1 MCPWRWIPALVL
13 AAAAAAVGGTAK
25 ISPAQIIVN
34 RAILQVGPDGSAPES
49 DLAENV
55 FVPADRGILLRLANA
70 RELLQEGRYGEAV
83 RALGSI
89 LEGPEDYFFQ
99 PDKNVPVYR
108 SLKTEAQR
116 LIGQMPREGR
126 DLYEMEYGARA
137 RQRLAEALASGDADD
152 LAEVSRRFFHTQAG
166 YEATLL
172 LGLDHMDHGH
182 PLAGALSLQ
191 RLREATAGAEQF
203 EPTLS
208 FALATC
214 WLQSGLSEK
223 AKEVLSALKGQV
235 GSGSVEVGGTP
246 VQWFQDDKQA
256 AEWLAQLVGP
266 PRAAGPTEADS
277 WLMLRGNPSRNAN
290 TSATAPLLNVRWRIP
305 TTDDPLMEARLQR
318 DREIYLDRGIPV
330 LPGCHP
336 LAVGDVVLM
345 RTFRTLLAVDFVTGK
360 RLWEAPAD
368 DPLEAL
374 LGSNALEVGAYDS
387 ARIVA
392 GVGYRVWGD
401 ATYGTMSSDGRYV
414 FSIEDLSVAINVS
427 PSPRTV
433 IINGRRVSDPAQQS
447 SNRLAA
453 HDIRTGKLKWHIGGA
468 PAGRVPAGGWSD
480 EFVLRQAETF
490 FLGPPL
496 PLMGRLYVLGEVKGE
511 IRLFALDAES
521 GDLVWSQQLA
531 LVERDI
537 LQVPLRRLA
546 GASPSYADGVLV
558 CPTSAGAVVGVDLA
572 TRSLL
577 WGYRYGGPADSSRSA
592 RLMALRAA
600 RYVGTES
607 QNRWLDAT
615 AIVAG
620 GRVLVAPVESD
631 ALHCLNL
638 IDGQLLWEHPRNDE
652 LFVAC
657 VYGDNVVLVGQ
668 REVRAV
674 SLSETV
680 RTTERVQR
688 VERSGRTIKTVD
700 AEQTVL
706 RPKPAWDNR
715 TVTLPEESTPSG
727 RGFSSRDRYYLPL
740 SSAEVLAIDLA
751 GGKAVQVS
759 KSRKGSVPGNL
770 ICHRGKVV
778 SQGIDGLEVFAQLG
792 AVRQEVDQRLAAKPD
807 DPVALSLRGEVLLD
821 EGQQSEAV
829 ACFRRSYD
837 LDHDPRTRELLRDA
851 LLDGLRLQF
860 AEHRDRAEE
869 IEQLLD
875 EPAQRA
881 TFLRLMATGL
891 QEAGEWQA
899 ALDRYLELIDLDRDH
914 RGMHPVTKDH
924 SVRLDRW
931 IRAQFAALRREAK
944 DATEAIDGRIE
955 ARLQAVLQA
964 AGTDALRQFLDYFGD
979 TQSGGK
985 ARGEVVRRLKDSGRW
1000 LEAELILE
1008 EQQRSSDR
1016 PVAGA
1021 ALAELAEL
1029 LREAKRPEDAA
1040 WCYRRLGEQFADV
1053 ACPGGKTGKELLESL
1068 PEGGP
1073 IRQVLR
1079 RDSQW
1084 PVGKVEKKESTTPS
1098 PNANYFRLT
1107 VPYRGQLAPFFSE
1120 TVIQFDQNRRAIISC
1135 DALGKERWEVSLDP
1149 VGAQRGFPFN
1159 YSFTHAR
1166 VCGHLL
1172 LLSLGSR
1179 IVAIDTV
1186 GTSGAG
1192 QPRLLWSQDLTD
1204 PAFDLT
1210 ADFSQ
1215 MAAVQLA
1222 VPFAMQPVFYGGY
1235 PGVQTNALGPVTTGY
1250 ACFQRLRDL
1259 IAVDPLSGDVLW
1271 IRRGVA
1277 QNATLFGDEEF
1288 LFAVAPNEGE
1298 ATVFRALDGKLLGKR
1313 KVPRFTAVTQ
1323 ILPDGSTQPTPTVPG
1338 QSCIATLG
1346 RQLLVWNV
1354 QGGEASLELF
1364 DPWQQRQIWPPRKF
1378 SSGAKFDM
1386 VGEEAVGVLEPEG
1399 RFVLIGLPD
1408 GRTIVDVR
1416 LEREARVASMSV
1428 FRSGDQYVLVTSRSE
1443 PRASPNRVVQ
1453 ILPGNVS
1460 RGIGKGR
1467 VYSFDLEGKM
1477 MWPEPVQIQEQHLLL
1492 NQPSRL
1498 PVLTFACRVY
1508 DRTRPGSAQNLVSA
1522 MCIDKRTGQVV
1533 YEGSAPFTTIAFGL
1547 SGDPQTKSVA
1557 LRLSK
1562 QDVTLTFTD
1571 QPIPPPPKREE
1582 TGGKLP
1588 AELSDVARGLFRA
1601 VGKAV
1606 GEAAGKPAPQPGP
1619 QQRPQERPRA
1629 VDNAADRADVPIEAP
1644 PPRR

>member
-1 MCPWRWIPALVL
+1 MCPWRWMPSLAL
-13 AAAAAAVGGTAK
+13 AAAATVIGGPATT
-25 ISPAQIIVN
+25 SVAQIIAN
-34 RAILQVGPDGSAPES
+34 RAVLQIGPDGAAPES

-55 FVPADRGILLRLANA
+55 FVPADRGILQRLANA

-99 PDKNVPVYR
+99 PDKNAPVYR

-126 DLYEMEYGARA
+126 DLYEMQYGARA
-137 RQRLAEALASGDADD
+137 RQRLGEALASRDADG

-172 LGLDHMDHGH
+172 LGLDHMDHGRS
-182 PLAGALSLQ
+182 LAGALSLQ
-191 RLREATAGAEQF
+191 RLREATAGTEQF

-214 WLQSGLSEK
+214 WLQTGLPEK
-223 AKEVLSALKGQV
+223 AAEVLSALKGRL
-235 GSGSVEVGGTP
+235 GSSGVEVGGSP

-256 AEWLAQLVGP
+256 AEWLTRLVGP

-277 WLMLRGNPSRNAN
+277 WLMLRGNPSRNAD

-360 RLWEAPAD
+360 RLWEAPSD

-374 LGSNALEVGAYDS
+374 LGSNALEVGAYNS
-387 ARIVA
+387 ARIAA

-414 FSIEDLSVAINVS
+414 FTIEDLSVAINSS

-433 IINGRRVSDPAQQS
+433 IVNGRRVSDPAQQAF
-447 SNRLAA
+447 NRLAA
-453 HDIRTGKLKWHIGGA
+453 HDIRTGKLKWHVGGA
-468 PAGRVPAGGWSD
+468 PAGRVPAGGSSD
-480 EFVLRQAETF
+480 EFALRQAETF

-496 PLMGRLYVLGEVKGE
+496 PLMGRLYVLGEAKGE

-521 GDLVWSQQLA
+521 GDLAWSQQLA

-546 GASPSYADGVLV
+546 GASPSYAEGVLV
-558 CPTSAGAVVGVDLA
+558 CPTSAGGVVGVDLA

-577 WGYRYGGPADSSRSA
+577 WGYRYGGQIDSSRSA

-600 RYVGTES
+600 RYVGTEP

-631 ALHCLNL
+631 SLHCLNL
-638 IDGQLLWEHPRNDE
+638 IDGELLWEYPRHDE

-657 VYGDNVVLVGQ
+657 AYGDNVVLVGQ

-674 SLSETV
+674 SLSQTV
-680 RTTERVQR
+680 RTTEKIQR
-688 VERSGRTIKTVD
+688 IERSGGTIRTVD
-700 AEQTVL
+700 AEQAVV

-770 ICHRGKVV
+770 VCHKGRVV
-778 SQGIDGLEVFAQLG
+778 SQGVDGLEVFAQLG

-807 DPVALSLRGEVLLD
+807 DPVALALRGEVLLD
-821 EGQQSEAV
+821 EGKQSEAI

-837 LDHDPRTRELLRDA
+837 LDRDPRTRELLRDA

-860 AEHRDRAEE
+860 AEHRDRAPE

-875 EPAQRA
+875 EPAQRV
-881 TFLRLMATGL
+881 TFLRLMAAGL
-891 QEAGEWQA
+891 QEAGEWPG
-899 ALDRYLELIDLDRDH
+899 ALDRYLELIDLDQGH
-914 RGMHPVTKDH
+914 RGMQPVTKDH
-924 SVRLDRW
+924 AVRLDRW
-931 IRAQFAALRREAK
+931 IRAQFAAFGHRSGATVGEAK
-944 DATEAIDGRIE
+944 DATGAIDGRIE
-955 ARLQAVLQA
+955 ARLQTALQA
-964 AGTDALRQFLDYFGD
+964 GGTDALRQFLDYLGD
-979 TQSGGK
+979 TEAGGK
-985 ARGEVVRRLKDSGRW
+985 ARAEMVRRLKDAGRW
-1000 LEAELILE
+1000 LDAELVLE

-1016 PVAGA
+1016 SVAGA

-1029 LREAKRPEDAA
+1029 LRQAQRPEDAA

-1053 ACPGGKTGKELLESL
+1053 ACLGGKTGKELLDSL

-1084 PVGKVEKKESTTPS
+1084 PVGKVEKKESTMPS
-1098 PNANYFRLT
+1098 PPPSSFRFT
-1107 VPYRGQLAPFFSE
+1107 VPYRGQLAPFVSE
-1120 TVIQFDQNRRAIISC
+1120 TVIQFDQNRRAITGS

-1159 YSFTHAR
+1159 SNLTHAR

-1186 GTSGAG
+1186 GTSTTG
-1192 QPRLLWSQDLTD
+1192 QPKLLWSQDLTD
-1204 PAFDLT
+1204 PAFDL
-1210 ADFSQ
+1210 AAEFSQ
-1215 MAAVQLA
+1215 MAAVQMP

-1235 PGVQTNALGPVTTGY
+1235 PGVQTNALGPVTAGY

-1271 IRRGVA
+1271 MRRGVA

-1288 LFAVAPNEGE
+1288 LFAAAPNGAE

-1313 KVPRFTAVTQ
+1313 KVPRFTTVTRV
-1323 ILPDGSTQPTPTVPG
+1323 LLDGTAQLAAAG
-1338 QSCIATLG
+1338 QGRSCIATLG
-1346 RQLLVWNV
+1346 RRLLVWNV
-1354 QGGEASLELF
+1354 QGGEASLELS

-1378 SSGAKFDM
+1378 SSRAKYDL
-1386 VGEEAVGVLEPEG
+1386 VGEEAIGVCEPDG
-1399 RFVLIGLPD
+1399 HFVLIGLPD
-1408 GRTIVDVR
+1408 GRTIVDVK
-1416 LEREARVASMSV
+1416 LEQEVGVASVSV
-1428 FRSGDQYVLVTSRSE
+1428 FRSGDQYVLVASRSE
-1443 PRASPNRVVQ
+1443 PRASPTRVVQ
-1453 ILPGNVS
+1453 PLLPGNVS
-1460 RGIGKGR
+1460 RGIGSGR

-1477 MWPEPVQIQEQHLLL
+1477 IWPEPVQIKDQHLLL
-1492 NQPSRL
+1492 SQPSRL

-1508 DRTRPGSAQNLVSA
+1508 DQTRPGTAQNSLSA
-1522 MCIDKRTGQVV
+1522 VCIDKRTGRVV
-1533 YEGSAPFTTIAFGL
+1533 YEGSVPYIATAFGL

-1557 LRLSK
+1557 LRLCR

-1571 QPIPPPPKREE
+1571 QPIPPPPKQEE
-1582 TGGKLP
+1582 KAVKLP
-1588 AELSDVARGLFRA
+1588 AELSDVARGLLKA
-1601 VGKAV
+1601 VGKAI
-1606 GEAAGKPAPQPGP
+1606 GETGVKPATQPGP
-1619 QQRPQERPRA
+1619 QERP
-1629 VDNAADRADVPIEAP
+1629 P
-1644 PPRR
+1644 